1 MTMEAP
7 DDGFDLVRT
16 ANYYSGWVAE
26 GIFETLLTYDY
37 LARPARL
44 TPLTAEAM
52 PEVGDGGKTYTFHVR
67 KGIYFSADP
76 VFKGQRRELTAADY
90 AYTFK
95 RLLDPANRS
104 PSASFLEGKIVG
116 LDALAAKAKKGCK
129 FDYDAPVAGLQTP
142 DRYTLKVRLNAPDY
156 NFLYIVAYG
165 ALGAV
170 AREAVEGYGQQLG
183 AHPVGT
189 GPYVLKQYVSRSK
202 VILEAN
208 PDYRGYVWDFKD
220 SAEPGNADDAQ
231 LVKDMQGKQ
240 MPRVGRVEMSMIDE
254 EQSRWLAFQSGQV
267 DIDKLPAIAAPKV
280 LAGERLAPEYAAM
293 GLRLLRTL
301 EPEVT
306 YTYFNMRDPLVG
318 GMSLEKIALRRAIA
332 MAYNLREEIVQ
343 IRRNQA
349 TAASMMV
356 PPGVAGHDPAYRSSM
371 AYDPELADK
380 LLDRFGYKRG
390 ADGWRTLPD
399 GKPLVLRI
407 QSESS
412 STSQQ
417 FAELWKRGLDK
428 IGVKVEFP
436 VSNFADN
443 LRAATECKLM
453 MWGGAWHA
461 DYPEGENFMQ
471 LLYGPNTGH
480 GNTSCYQ
487 SADYDRLYRQ
497 TVALPPGPERAALY
511 AQMNRRMEADTVWS
525 LHVTRVRN
533 WLIRP
538 WVQGFKKHPF
548 LHADWKYLDIDV
560 SKQKQ

>member
-7 DDGFDLVRT
+7 DDGFDMVRT

-104 PSASFLEGKIVG
+104 PSTSFLEGKIAG
-116 LDALAAKAKKGCK
+116 LDALAAKAKKGGK

-142 DRYTLKVRLNAPDY
+142 DRYTLKVLLNAPDY
-156 NFLYIVAYG
+156 NFLYIVAHG

-293 GLRLLRTL
+293 GLRLLRTP

-306 YTYFNMRDPLVG
+306 YTYFNMRDTLVG

-349 TAASMMV
+349 TAAPMMV

-371 AYDPELADK
+371 AYDPELANK

-390 ADGWRTLPD
+390 AHGWRTLPD

-412 STSQQ
+412 SASQQ

-471 LLYGPNTGH
+471 LLYGPNTGQ

-497 TVALPPGPERAALY
+497 AVALPPGPERAALY
-511 AQMNRRMEADTVWS
+511 AQMNLRMEADTVWR